1 VVQTEARGETGAR
14 MEGMVGEKGILPER
28 SEWFRSRAY
37 TSVAPQLTVVT
48 NTTVQSSVAVPVSDA
63 RAARVVPS
71 VAVAHETTTVRAL
84 SSNGR

>member
-1 VVQTEARGETGAR
+1 MQHARFLTPALCKSLQDFC
-14 MEGMVGEKGILPER
+14 KGQKR
-28 SEWFRSRAY
+28 FRPCYAKV
-37 TSVAPQLTVVT
+37 VAPQLTVVT

-71 VAVAHETTTVRAL
+71 VAVVQETTAVRAL